1 MVSVSRA
8 SPPPVTS
15 AKRTPR
21 VCQEL
26 DLGVEVSWHHAML
39 ESDVLL
45 GVILAG
51 EAPETE
57 GARIVARVV
66 RQVVVLEVGYYF
78 VTEFALLLAIGES

>member
-1 MVSVSRA
+1 
-8 SPPPVTS
+8 
-15 AKRTPR
+15 
-21 VCQEL
+21 
-26 DLGVEVSWHHAML
+26 ML

-57 GARIVARVV
+57 GARIVAWVV